1 MTPRLAAVAARLAA
15 SLTAARAAMRR
26 RLCATINA
34 RELQRY
40 RDIVDIAG
48 DWWWETD
55 AERRFTYLPE
65 RMAAS
70 VGLPSAQLIGRS
82 IWEQNEFGVNAER
95 TDEIDR
101 SITAR
106 EPFTNRLYRMRYP
119 GGEVHSWRVSGKPYF
134 DPDTGVFQ
142 GYRGVATDITEEIAR
157 EEALNAALARA
168 EAAEEMAREA
178 RASLLDA
185 IEAVPVGFV
194 QWDADDRLVLCNA
207 RFRELYDR
215 DGDVVVPGARFD
227 DIARARIHG
236 RQTYNDEA
244 ERERVI
250 AERIERHRNCVPF
263 EWRLANGHWIQV
275 DEQRTRN
282 GGIVGVNVDV
292 TDAHRRAATDQE
304 REKLSALGQLAGG
317 VAHEI
322 NNLLQPMIMF
332 PELIAERLPADDMD
346 SREDL
351 ATMLDSARKAREI
364 VRNILLF
371 SRKEEPTLAP
381 LDLAAVVHDEIAFL
395 CNLLPPKVAIVESK
409 AGDAEGALAA
419 ANKNQLGQVL
429 ANLVVNAAHAMRDQ
443 GTIAVGV
450 TRIEPPRSE
459 AAKLGIEAGR
469 PYLAVAVADIG
480 CGMDAATKAR
490 VFEPFFTTKPVGSGT
505 GLGLSV
511 AYSILQTWHGS
522 ISVKSEP
529 GHGAVFTLYVPEL
542 DPAAVQPSASEAR
555 AAD

>member
-1 MTPRLAAVAARLAA
+1 MIPSLAAIAARLAA
-15 SLTAARAAMRR
+15 PLKAARAAMGR
-26 RLCATINA
+26 RLCACA
-34 RELQRY
+34 DERELQRY

-55 AERRFTYLPE
+55 ADRRFTYLPE
-65 RMAAS
+65 RMMAS

-82 IWEQNEFGVNAER
+82 VWERNEFGVNAER

-106 EPFTNRLYRMRYP
+106 EPFTDRIYRMHYP
-119 GGEVHSWRVSGKPYF
+119 DGEVHSWRVSGKPCF
-134 DPDTGVFQ
+134 DPDTGAFR
-142 GYRGVATDITEEIAR
+142 GYRGVATDITEEIVR

-207 RFRELYDR
+207 RFREVYDR
-215 DGDVVVPGARFD
+215 EGDVVVPGARFD

-250 AERIERHRNCVPF
+250 AERIERHRNCIPF

-275 DEQRTRN
+275 DERRTRN

-292 TDAHRRAATDQE
+292 TDVHRRAATDQE
-304 REKLSALGQLAGG
+304 REKLSALGHLAGG

-322 NNLLQPMIMF
+322 NNLHQPMIMF
-332 PELIAERLPADDMD
+332 PELIAERLPADDTE

-381 LDLAAVVHDEIAFL
+381 LDLVAVVHDEIAFL
-395 CNLLPPKVAIVESK
+395 RNLLPPKVAIVESE
-409 AGDAEGALAA
+409 AGETAGALAA

-429 ANLVVNAAHAMRDQ
+429 ANLVVNAAHAMADQ

-459 AAKLGIEAGR
+459 AAKLGIEPGR
-469 PYLAVAVADIG
+469 PYLAVAVADTG
-480 CGMDAATKAR
+480 CGMDEATRAR

-511 AYSILQTWHGS
+511 AYSILQGWHGS
-522 ISVKSEP
+522 IGVKSEP

-542 DPAAVQPSASEAR
+542 VPAAERPSVSEPR
-555 AAD
+555 AAE